1 MLLMLDIQIGM
12 GTWPRTKDNG
22 IMFRN
27 GEMVLHLMVSKNS
40 SIIYTQVYG
49 MLLNAHLVYGR

>member
-12 GTWPRTKDNG
+12 GTWPRTEDNG

-27 GEMVLHLMVSKNS
+27 GEMVLHLM
-40 SIIYTQVYG
+40 
-49 MLLNAHLVYGR
+49 HF

>member
-12 GTWPRTKDNG
+12 STWPRTKDNC

-27 GEMVLHLMVSKNS
+27 GEMILHLMVSKSS

-49 MLLNAHLVYGR
+49 MLLNTH

>member
-1 MLLMLDIQIGM
+1 MLLMLDIQIRM
-12 GTWPRTKDNG
+12 GTWPRTKDND

-27 GEMVLHLMVSKNS
+27 GEMVLHLMASKSS